1 MLDVMN
7 CVTDTARCGGFTLV
21 ELLIVVLVLSIIAAI
36 VVPQLAQSSDDAKV
50 AALQTDLA
58 RMRSAIDLYYQEH
71 GYYPGDAPAS
81 GATCPA
87 GGTAGV
93 GTATGYPQ
101 RATAFAEQL
110 AMFTNS
116 AGQACS
122 TTDGTFRYGPYIR
135 TAELGEAGIPSNPV
149 TASNAIKVTTL
160 GNLTLSSTS
169 AEGGW
174 KYDPTIGKLIADH
187 QDFDDL

>member
-1 MLDVMN
+1 MMN

-36 VVPQLAQSSDDAKV
+36 VVPQLAQSSDDARV
-50 AALQTDLA
+50 AALQTNLA
-58 RMRSAIDLYYQEH
+58 RLRSAIDLYYQAH
-71 GYYPGDAPAS
+71 GHYPGDAPAN

-93 GTATGYPQ
+93 GTASGLPQ

-110 AMFTNS
+110 TMFTNV

-122 TTDGTFRYGPYIR
+122 TTDSTLRYGPYIR
-135 TAELGEAGIPSNPV
+135 TAELGEAGIPANPV
-149 TASNAIKVTTL
+149 TGNKAVNVKTL
-160 GNLTLSSTS
+160 GDLNLSSTDDD
-169 AEGGW
+169 GGW
-174 KYDPTIGKLIADH
+174 KYDPTVGKLVADH
-187 QDFDDL
+187 QDFDEL